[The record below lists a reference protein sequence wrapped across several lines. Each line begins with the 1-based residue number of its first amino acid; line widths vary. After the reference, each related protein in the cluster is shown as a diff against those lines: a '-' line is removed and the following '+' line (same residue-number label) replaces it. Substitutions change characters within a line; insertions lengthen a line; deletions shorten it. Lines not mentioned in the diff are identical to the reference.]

1 MSQSRERRRPSIDDT
16 SLPTESART
25 FFETTAVEPCVATDL
40 SHSGRIDIKS
50 KGYRTYRVKETL
62 KAKIARLKNEIE
74 QVRQDVD
81 DIDDEA
87 ELDELKDVLEQL
99 EKTTVSKQKA
109 PMQNTDSSISAGIAQ
124 KFYSS
129 FGLKSSGAAN
139 TTTIASDITDNDDN
153 LKRNQ
158 DTNKQI
164 LEMENRVSRI
174 EKLLG
179 SVDTTQNTTPLRYTL
194 QDLKT
199 KLSLLTSTPA
209 AVETSVR
216 NLQPLI
222 ATVDAIKDKQQPS
235 VTVAQQHRIKKF
247 YEQLTKFENFQALMP
262 KLLQRLQCL
271 SEIHADASN
280 ANATFKDIDGVI
292 SALRSDLA
300 KWEKSIEEMEQKF
313 SKIEE
318 SSQKNK
324 ETVKAWIDDCKGNAN

>member
-1 MSQSRERRRPSIDDT
+1 LSQSRERRRPSIDDS
-16 SLPTESART
+16 SLPTELART
-25 FFETTAVEPCVATDL
+25 FFETTAVEPSVATDL

-99 EKTTVSKQKA
+99 EKTTVSKNKA
-109 PMQNTDSSISAGIAQ
+109 SSQSSDAAISTGIAQ

-129 FGLKSSGAAN
+129 LGLKSSGSAAI
-139 TTTIASDITDNDDN
+139 TTTVASDTTGNDSN
-153 LKRNQ
+153 PKRQ

-164 LEMENRVSRI
+164 LEMENRVSKI

-179 SVDTTQNTTPLRYTL
+179 SVDTTQDITPLRYTL

-209 AVETSVR
+209 AVETTVR

-235 VTVAQQHRIKKF
+235 AIIAQQDRIKKF
-247 YEQLTKFENFQALMP
+247 YEQLAKFENFQALMP
-262 KLLQRLQCL
+262 KVLQRLQCL

-280 ANATFKDIDGVI
+280 ANATFKDMDRVI
-292 SALRSDLA
+292 SALRSDLG
-300 KWEKSIEEMEQKF
+300 KWEKSIEEMEQRF
-313 SKIEE
+313 VKIEE
-318 SSQKNK
+318 TSQKNK
-324 ETVKAWIDDCKGNAN
+324 ETVKAWIDDFKGDTN